1 MNRWASKIQSF
12 FFFLLFHLPT
22 HNLNKSKLPANP
34 TSSTLRSPPLCFAT
48 TLNATAVSTDL
59 RQVLVVLLSK
69 IFKPQKLFLF
79 WTNIWRYNF
88 VNFTSEIKPL
98 NVQSECISTSTFFR
112 FSILSTISK
121 FGKQAVKI

>member
-1 MNRWASKIQSF
+1 MGIKNPVL

-34 TSSTLRSPPLCFAT
+34 TSSTPRSPALCFAT

-79 WTNIWRYNF
+79 
-88 VNFTSEIKPL
+88 
-98 NVQSECISTSTFFR
+98 
-112 FSILSTISK
+112 
-121 FGKQAVKI
+121 